1 LSADGGASWFMGTD
15 LVVGGVAG
23 VTPAAVATRTGLA
36 VAYVTMAGGLRF
48 WHGSVE
54 RLAGEALVPSA
65 LRLDSPPDDVQEAPL
80 LRA

>member
-1 LSADGGASWFMGTD
+1 L
-15 LVVGGVAG
+15 
-23 VTPAAVATRTGLA
+23 AA
-36 VAYVTMAGGLRF
+36 AYVTMAGGLRF